1 MMLKPMSKKELAEA
15 AGYTYRQLYNI
26 DQSLPEDKK
35 LFVHASDGKYD
46 LQTFVKRWVDFNVA
60 RESVDAE
67 DLDQVRARHEI
78 IKTQKTELEVA
89 RLRGQLIDV
98 NDVKRLWAEV
108 ANAVVQNFLHL
119 PNKIAPLLVMMD
131 NAEMIAGIID
141 EEVRR
146 VLENVAETPLPGFVS
161 EDSEEDETEDVS
173 IEDAGGIHVQ
183 DVPAAEETDGIGMG

>member
-1 MMLKPMSKKELAEA
+1 MKPMSKKELAEA

-35 LFVHASDGKYD
+35 LFVPAAEGKYD
-46 LQTFVKRWVDFNVA
+46 VPMFVQRWVDFNVA
-60 RESVDAE
+60 RESVDAD

-98 NDVKRLWAEV
+98 NDVKKLWGEV

-119 PNKIAPLLVMMD
+119 PGKIAPLLVMMD
-131 NAEMIAGIID
+131 NVEIIAGIID

-161 EDSEEDETEDVS
+161 AEEE
-173 IEDAGGIHVQ
+173 
-183 DVPAAEETDGIGMG
+183 AEETAGPEGDS